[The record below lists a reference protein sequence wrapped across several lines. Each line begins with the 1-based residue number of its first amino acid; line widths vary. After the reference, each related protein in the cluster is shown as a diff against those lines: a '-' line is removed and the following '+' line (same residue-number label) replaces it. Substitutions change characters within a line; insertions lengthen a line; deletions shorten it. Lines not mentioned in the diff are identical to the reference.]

1 MPEVKT
7 GPKVIIVDREELV
20 KFIKATEDKM
30 KYGLGD
36 KIDLSTP
43 YDKLPGDSIDC
54 SGYVRLAIYKIT
66 HGKIKMK
73 DGSAN
78 QNDWC
83 RDNDFK
89 KTDYSNASLSD
100 DRIRI
105 AFIRPPSS
113 KRHVWLIVNG
123 KTIESCGGHGPT
135 RRDWDEKVLKINVT
149 DCYVLTDPMNKAA

>member
-1 MPEVKT
+1 MSSTKAK
-7 GPKVIIVDREELV
+7 PKVIKVDREELV
-20 KFIKATEDKM
+20 RFIKATVDKM

-54 SGYVRLAIYKIT
+54 SGYVRLAVYKIT
-66 HGKIKMK
+66 HGEVKMK

-83 RDNDFK
+83 RDQGFK
-89 KTDYSNASLSD
+89 KTDYTNAALSD

-113 KRHVWLIVNG
+113 KRHVWMIVNG

-135 RRDWDEKVLKINVT
+135 RRDWNTKVLIENVT
-149 DCYVLTDPMNKAA
+149 DCYVLTDPMNQK